1 MCSKFVTHYERQLRN
16 TTQSIDR
23 KVNKKQKKKKRKKIE
38 RQGYDEEK
46 VSQLKR
52 ETCCHLL
59 PKNIRK
65 KR

>member
-1 MCSKFVTHYERQLRN
+1 MFKVCNSLRKTVKKYNPVYRQKSEQK
-16 TTQSIDR
+16 T
-23 KVNKKQKKKKRKKIE
+23 KKKKKKKIE